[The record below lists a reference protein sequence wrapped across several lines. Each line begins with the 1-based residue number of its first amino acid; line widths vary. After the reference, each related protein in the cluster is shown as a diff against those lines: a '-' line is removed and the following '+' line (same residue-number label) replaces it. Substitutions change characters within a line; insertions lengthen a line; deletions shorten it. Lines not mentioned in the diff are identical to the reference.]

1 MSTVASRDA
10 CVVLG
15 NSMQRL
21 DLGGGISLI
30 ILVALAK
37 DTSMKMAMHYL
48 NLPQK
53 NDLVLTNT
61 LFSHKLCHRTTWTA
75 PERYHT
81 SAKDDQGNPQLLL
94 GPDNLLRREPFRN
107 QIDYIYIATKIKHR
121 QFVTNSRSY
130 SPYARIFQREA
141 ATVL

>member
-1 MSTVASRDA
+1 
-10 CVVLG
+10 
-15 NSMQRL
+15 MQRL

-81 SAKDDQGNPQLLL
+81 SAKDDQGNPQVLL
-94 GPDNLLRREPFRN
+94 GPDNLPRREPFRN
-107 QIDYIYIATKIKHR
+107 QIDYIATKIKH
-121 QFVTNSRSY
+121 
-130 SPYARIFQREA
+130 
-141 ATVL
+141 